1 MQRTFLYAK
10 LHQARVTHADV
21 NYEGSLAIDNELL
34 QAANILENEQIQIYN
49 IDNAARLT
57 TYAISAPKGSRII
70 GANGA
75 CAHLVRPGHRIIIC
89 AFAIMEKH
97 EWENFIPT
105 VLFLDEKNN
114 FSVKDDK
121 TICENCIIL

>member
-10 LHQARVTHADV
+10 LHQARVTHADI
-21 NYEGSLAIDNELL
+21 NYEGSLAIDEELL
-34 QAANILENEQIQIYN
+34 QASTILPNEQIQIYN

-57 TYAISAPKGSRII
+57 TYAILAPHGSRII

-89 AFAIMEKH
+89 AYARMEKF
-97 EWENFIPT
+97 EWENFTPT
-105 VLFLDEKNN
+105 VLFLDDKNN
-114 FSVKDDK
+114 FVYKGM
-121 TICENCIIL
+121 ELGNLAL